1 MRRRILLPCLI
12 LSAVLYG
19 CGGEGDKTGEVT
31 VPEVQQA
38 DQTEQA
44 EESGGE
50 NGGVEEQPA
59 PVIVGTEPGTV
70 LGEEE
75 VILMQEGESVSV
87 PYNRIQGMDGFTI
100 AYDPETFSLEASEK
114 ELCFYAYS
122 YGADSETPVF
132 VKISE
137 TDGDSVESLADQ
149 YVADSNEECLVEEVT
164 IGEGEYPATWIS
176 YSEGTDNN
184 SRTCDLYIFRYN
196 EKLYTVQMD
205 CFVEAYEGMGAKQES
220 ILSALRFDEG

>member
-1 MRRRILLPCLI
+1 MRSRMLLPCLI

-19 CGGEGDKTGEVT
+19 CGGEGDKTGEVS

-44 EESGGE
+44 VENEGESGQAE
-50 NGGVEEQPA
+50 AQPIPVE
-59 PVIVGTEPGTV
+59 VGTEPGTV

-100 AYDPETFSLEASEK
+100 AYDPETFSLEASEQ
-114 ELCFYAYS
+114 ELDFYAYS
-122 YGADSETPVF
+122 YDADSETPVF

-137 TDGDSVESLADQ
+137 TEGASAESLADQ
-149 YVADSNEECLVEEVT
+149 YVVDSNEECLVEEVT
-164 IGEGEYPATWIS
+164 IGEGEYPAIWVS
-176 YSEGTDNN
+176 YAEGTDSN

-196 EKLYTVQMD
+196 ERLYAVQMD
-205 CFVEAYEGMGAKQES
+205 CFVEAYEGMGAAQES
-220 ILSALRFDEG
+220 ILSTLRFDEG